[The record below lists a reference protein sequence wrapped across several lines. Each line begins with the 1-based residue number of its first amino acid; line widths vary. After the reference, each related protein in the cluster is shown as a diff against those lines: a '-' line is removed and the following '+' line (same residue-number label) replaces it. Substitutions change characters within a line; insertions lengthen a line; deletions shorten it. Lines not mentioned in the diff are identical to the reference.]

1 MAFHGDFAA
10 AEQDAARDA
19 GVPAEP
25 DTFGF
30 KGEVFTLRDRIGAM
44 TLMQFAAVAV
54 KGVHASDMEGLAA
67 VYRMLEDV
75 VAVEDWQRFM
85 DVAREHAASDDE
97 LLFVIKQAIQ
107 VIANR
112 PTVRPS
118 GSPGGP
124 SSTTASSRDD
134 SSPAAPSPLDGM
146 TPVGALVS

>member
-1 MAFHGDFAA
+1 M
-10 AEQDAARDA
+10 
-19 GVPAEP
+19 PAEP

-30 KGEVFTLRDRIGAM
+30 KGSVFTLRDAIGAM

-75 VAVEDWQRFM
+75 VAADDWQRFQ
-85 DVAREHAASDDE
+85 DVARASAATDDE
-97 LLFVIKQAIQ
+97 LLAVIKQAIQ
-107 VIANR
+107 AIAAR

-118 GSPGGP
+118 GSPDGP
-124 SSTTASSRDD
+124 SSTMGSSRGD
-134 SSPAAPSPLDGM
+134 SSPPVPSPLDGM